1 MFLFSLLSP
10 TIVTTAEWD
19 PERWPKGNV
28 YTNNWL
34 APTYMVSIEDRT
46 LEGAGYDLKDAIW
59 DAAKET
65 IEEWTQMEQRPT
77 SMYGI
82 RVYTT
87 GAILSP
93 HVDRLPLVSSAIVN
107 VAQELSED
115 WPLEIY
121 DRNGN
126 AVNITMEP
134 GDMVL

>member
-1 MFLFSLLSP
+1 
-10 TIVTTAEWD
+10 
-19 PERWPKGNV
+19 
-28 YTNNWL
+28 
-34 APTYMVSIEDRT
+34 MVSIEDPT
-46 LEGAGYDLKDAIW
+46 LEGAGYELKDAIW

-65 IEEWTQMEQRPT
+65 IEEWTQMEQQPT

-107 VAQELSED
+107 VAQDLSED